1 MKYVVSGEGR
11 MERCERKMEE
21 REAQKTKKAVEDKAR
36 NICKLPGSFQ

>member
-1 MKYVVSGEGR
+1 MVKYVVSGEGR

-21 REAQKTKKAVEDKAR
+21 REAQKTKAVEDKAR